1 MSISKALVFDIG
13 DVLYGWEAP
22 PLGTTNIPPKMLL
35 AMIAT
40 PIWADHDIG
49 KFNEAVCFAKL
60 AEEFDRSPAEVDLAF
75 AMIRDGLQLNKA
87 LADLL
92 RSLKTN
98 PNVQALYIMSNIS
111 QELFTHL
118 RTRDDGMDWN
128 LFKES
133 FVSGE
138 AGLRKPDA
146 AFYTLVLQRIGL
158 PAENIFFVDDKANNV
173 DAARALGIQGA
184 VYTIMEKL
192 EHAIRDFL
200 G

>member
-1 MSISKALVFDIG
+1 
-13 DVLYGWEAP
+13 
-22 PLGTTNIPPKMLL
+22 
-35 AMIAT
+35 
-40 PIWADHDIG
+40 
-49 KFNEAVCFAKL
+49 
-60 AEEFDRSPAEVDLAF
+60 
-75 AMIRDGLQLNKA
+75 
-87 LADLL
+87 
-92 RSLKTN
+92 
-98 PNVQALYIMSNIS
+98 MSNIS

-118 RTRDDGMDWN
+118 GTRDDGMDWN

-173 DAARALGIQGA
+173 DAARALGIQGV
-184 VYTIMEKL
+184 VYTSMEKL

>member
-1 MSISKALVFDIG
+1 
-13 DVLYGWEAP
+13 
-22 PLGTTNIPPKMLL
+22 MLL

-49 KFNEAVCFAKL
+49 KFNKAVCFAKL

-75 AMIRDGLQLNKA
+75 AMIRDRLQLNKA

-92 RSLKTN
+92 
-98 PNVQALYIMSNIS
+98 
-111 QELFTHL
+111 
-118 RTRDDGMDWN
+118 RDDGMDWN

-138 AGLRKPDA
+138 AGLRKLDA

-184 VYTIMEKL
+184 VYTSIE
-192 EHAIRDFL
+192 
-200 G
+200 